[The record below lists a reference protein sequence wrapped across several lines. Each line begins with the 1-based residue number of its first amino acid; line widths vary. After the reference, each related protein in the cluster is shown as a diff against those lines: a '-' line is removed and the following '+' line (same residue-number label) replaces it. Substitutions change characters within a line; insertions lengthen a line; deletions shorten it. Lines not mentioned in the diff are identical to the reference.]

1 MDITHVNN
9 GIIRKVYLE
18 DTNDYIDVY
27 DCYTF
32 PYNEMRSSYIER
44 GKHSCCSNVA
54 TFDIETTTL
63 LKGECEL
70 FDTNFAFMYV
80 WQFCIDGY
88 ICMGRTWEEYIIFI
102 NKLCKHIWATINS
115 PLIVWVHNLQFEFQF
130 FRDFFQVDSVFA
142 KDKRNV
148 IRANVEAVEYRC
160 SNALT
165 NMSLAKFTQKTK
177 GVIHKKLNGKDFDY
191 HIKRYPDTELTE
203 NEYGYC
209 ICDVL
214 GLYEGILSF
223 LEEDDLLSIPMTST
237 GFVRRDYRSA
247 VQKNKKNDME
257 FKDSKLTPYTYALS
271 IEASRGAIAGSN
283 HLHTDEILEDV
294 DSEDIK
300 SSYPYQMMTKYFPT
314 GKFYLAKCKTG
325 SDKFYDYINQWC
337 CYVTVIFEG
346 LRLKKYVGIPYISKA
361 KCRAIQGGRYGN
373 GKVYMAEKCGMT
385 CTEIDFK
392 IICEQYYFNNFEV
405 KELWVCRRKQLNREF
420 RGHLGE
426 MFQAKTDLEDGD
438 KFLYDKY
445 KNKINASFGMML
457 TDILHPTVLYEA
469 HSENPW
475 KVEEIPDIDK
485 ALNYYYKARAN
496 FLTFQHGVWVLAH
509 GRSDLN
515 EGMKIVGNDL
525 VQVDTDSVKHLHN
538 YRSSFNELN
547 QKIIDKADNY
557 SVKPYAMKNGHKHYL
572 GVWEHEG
579 KDNEFTYHKFKTLG
593 AKKYASEDENG
604 KMSITV
610 SGLTKSAAKWFEDR
624 GGLKAF
630 KTGTSVPAG
639 ISGRTSS
646 YYVDML
652 YPKTFMINGHK
663 VTVGSNIAIEDVPY
677 TLGITDEWLQMV
689 TEGIVDWNEEFEF
702 HGAYGCK

>member
-1 MDITHVNN
+1 MEIINVN
-9 GIIRKVYLE
+9 GGTIRKVYLE
-18 DTNDYIDVY
+18 DTNDVIDVY
-27 DCYTF
+27 DYYTF
-32 PYNEMRSSYIER
+32 PYYEMRSSLIER
-44 GKHSCCSNVA
+44 GKHKCLDNVA
-54 TFDIETTTL
+54 TFDIETTTI

-88 ICMGRTWEEYIIFI
+88 ICMGRTWEEYSDFI
-102 NKLCKHIWATINS
+102 QTLCNVLGAS
-115 PLIVWVHNLQFEFQF
+115 LDCPLVVWVHNLQFEFQF
-130 FRDFFQVDSVFA
+130 FRDFFHVHSVFA

-148 IRANVEAVEYRC
+148 IKANVESLEYRC

-165 NMSLAKFTQKTK
+165 NMSLLKFTQKTK
-177 GVIHKKLNGKDFDY
+177 GVIHKKLSGKDFDY

-237 GFVRRDYRSA
+237 GFVRRDYRDA
-247 VQKNKKNDME
+247 MAKNKKNDMV
-257 FKDSKLTPYTYALS
+257 FKDSQLTPYTYALS

-283 HLHTDEILEDV
+283 HIHTDEILEDV

-314 GKFYLAKCKTG
+314 GKFYMAKVRKG
-325 SDKFYDYINQWC
+325 SDKFQEYLDQWC
-337 CYVTVIFEG
+337 CYITVVFEG
-346 LRLKKYVGIPYISKA
+346 LRLKEWVGIPYISKA

-385 CTEIDFK
+385 CTEIDFR
-392 IICEQYYFNNFEV
+392 IICEQYAFNNYEI
-405 KELWVCRRKQLNREF
+405 KELWVCRRAPLSREF
-420 RGHLGE
+420 REHLGD
-426 MFQAKTDLEDGD
+426 MFQWKTDLEDGD

-469 HSENPW
+469 HSEQPW
-475 KVEEIPDIDK
+475 KVEEIDDIDR
-485 ALNYYYKARAN
+485 ALNYYYNKRGN

-509 GRSDLN
+509 GRDSLN
-515 EGMKIVGNDL
+515 EGMKIVKNDL

-547 QKIIDKADNY
+547 QKIIDKAETY
-557 SVKPYAMKNGHKHYL
+557 GVKPYAMKNGKKHYL

-579 KDNEFTYHKFKTLG
+579 DENGFTYHKFKTLG

-610 SGLTKSAAKWFEDR
+610 SGLTKSAAKWFEER
-624 GGLKAF
+624 GGLEAF
-630 KTGTSVPAG
+630 NSGVTVPVG
-639 ISGRTSS
+639 VSGRTSS
-646 YYVDML
+646 TYVDLL
-652 YPKTFMINGHK
+652 YPKEIVINGHK
-663 VTVGSNIAIEDVPY
+663 VTCGSCIAIEDVTY
-677 TLGITDEWLQMV
+677 TLGMTDEWLQMV
-689 TEGIVDWNEEFEF
+689 TEGTIDWNEEFEF